1 MYTREAALK
10 EWKGHGEIM
19 EMDEKGLEKSAE
31 DKFDLKLKL
40 GDPFMFDDIEVSE
53 IDLSGLVE
61 LSASDM
67 CAIDRQMSAMGYSY
81 ARPEVTGQYAV
92 LVAARVNKKPW
103 EYCNN
108 MKARD
113 YIRLRETIRA
123 FFYARG

>member
-1 MYTREAALK
+1 
-10 EWKGHGEIM
+10 M
-19 EMDEKGLEKSAE
+19 EMEEKGLEENTE
-31 DKFDLKLKL
+31 DTFDLKLKL
-40 GDPFMFDDIEVSE
+40 GDPFLFDDMEVSE
-53 IDLSGLVE
+53 LDLSGLVE

-67 CAIDRQMSAMGYSY
+67 CAIDRQMSVMGYSY
-81 ARPEVTGQYAV
+81 ARPEVIGQYAV

-113 YIRLRETIRA
+113 YIRLREMIRA